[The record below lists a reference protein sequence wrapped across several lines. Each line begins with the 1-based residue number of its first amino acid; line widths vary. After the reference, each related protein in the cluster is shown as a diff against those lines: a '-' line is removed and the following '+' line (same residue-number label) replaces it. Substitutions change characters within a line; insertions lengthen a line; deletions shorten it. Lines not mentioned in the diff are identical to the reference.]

1 MAARQR
7 GSAETAVLS
16 AHPALS
22 FLPRPL
28 IAQARL
34 VTFEKGDALFRAGDH
49 TQDLYF
55 VFDGELVLVRHSRNG
70 QEVVLQRTRSGFFAE
85 ASIESP
91 RYHCDGIAK
100 ERSRV
105 CLLPMGVF
113 RQALTSD
120 PSFRAGWT
128 KLLAGE
134 IRRLRT
140 QCERLALRGIEE
152 RIVHYIESEG
162 SNGAIALD
170 RSLKAWALDLGVT
183 HEALYRALA
192 RMTRSGLLARGDRH
206 LRLAGAKD
214 GIRHPKAGSLR
225 RMPR

>member
-1 MAARQR
+1 MPTRQR
-7 GSAETAVLS
+7 GSAEPARLT
-16 AHPALS
+16 AHPGLS

-28 IAQARL
+28 MGQARL
-34 VTFEKGDALFRAGDH
+34 ANFDRGDVLFRVGDH
-49 TQDLYF
+49 PEDLYF

-85 ASIESP
+85 ASVESR
-91 RYHCDGIAK
+91 RYHCDGVAK

-105 CLLPMGVF
+105 CLLPMESF
-113 RQALTSD
+113 RQTLASD
-120 PSFRAGWT
+120 PSFRVAWI

-140 QCERLALRGIEE
+140 RCERLVLRSVEE

-162 SNGAIALD
+162 SNGAIELD

-192 RMTRSGLLARGDRH
+192 RMTRSGLLTRGDRH
-206 LRLAGAKD
+206 LRLAGAK
-214 GIRHPKAGSLR
+214 GEHKLP
-225 RMPR
+225 